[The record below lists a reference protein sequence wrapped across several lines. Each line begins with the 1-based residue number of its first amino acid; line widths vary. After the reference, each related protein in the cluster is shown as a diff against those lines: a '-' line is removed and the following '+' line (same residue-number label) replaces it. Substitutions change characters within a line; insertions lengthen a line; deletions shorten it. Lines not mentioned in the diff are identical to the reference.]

1 MAVKKF
7 PSGQFG
13 RQRFEFYSAPFKAP
27 LRPFAVMVIP
37 WQNNQILVCDIEN
50 RGWCIPG
57 GRVEPLE
64 TSIEAAYRETLEEGG
79 ALLGS
84 MRYIGCYKMI
94 ERTDKKLQI
103 RWADAYVAKV
113 EELVALDPQY
123 ESKGRK
129 LVALEDLPQIYYQW
143 NPLVK
148 EVFHYSKEV
157 LKRLDTMQGLYCS
170 N

>member
-1 MAVKKF
+1 MASKKF

-13 RQRFEFYSAPFKAP
+13 RQRFEFHSAPFKAP

-37 WQNNQILVCDIEN
+37 WQNNQILLCDIEN

-64 TSIEAAYRETLEEGG
+64 TSLEAAHRETLEEGG
-79 ALLGS
+79 ALLGT

-94 ERTDKKLQI
+94 ERTAKKIQV
-103 RWADAYVAKV
+103 RWADTYVAKV
-113 EELVALDPQY
+113 EELVALDPQF
-123 ESKGRK
+123 ESKGRQF
-129 LVALEDLPQIYYQW
+129 VPLEELPNIYYQW

-148 EVFHYSKEV
+148 EVLQYSKEV
-157 LKRLDTMQGLYCS
+157 LRRLDKIQNLYCS
-170 N
+170 H